1 MATTTT
7 RRRHEHP
14 PPPEQHRRGVDGS
27 TSSHRALAWAARQAT
42 LENRPL
48 TLVHAAHLAAVGE
61 AISAGAAG
69 EDARHVLD
77 ELAVTGRGLLTT
89 TTEQLRR
96 AHPEVEVHEVYSRQD
111 PRELLLACTAEAAM
125 TVLGS
130 RGRGPVKSLLLGSVS
145 LAVSRYAHGPVVIV
159 RGSDPDTAHGGVVV
173 DVDGSADSLPAIE
186 FAYRAAATRDL
197 PLTALHTY
205 WDAARRDSEEHT
217 ATDDQPGLDDV
228 RALLSQSVAGMREK
242 YPEVRDRLTLQHG
255 FRDQQLVRASSTA
268 ALIVVGTR
276 PRSRLDLL
284 HASVAA
290 TVVELAHCD
299 VAVVP
304 AVEPH

>member
-1 MATTTT
+1 MST
-7 RRRHEHP
+7 RPHP
-14 PPPEQHRRGVDGS
+14 SSIVVGIDGS
-27 TSSHRALAWAARQAT
+27 TSSHRALAWATRQAT
-42 LENRPL
+42 LEHRPL
-48 TLVHAAHLAAVGE
+48 TVVHAAHLAAVDE
-61 AISAGAAG
+61 AISAGTAG
-69 EDARHVLD
+69 PEARQVLD
-77 ELAVTGRGLLTT
+77 ELAVTGRGLLSTT
-89 TTEQLRR
+89 AQRVR
-96 AHPEVEVHEVYSRQD
+96 HAHPEVEVHEVYARTD
-111 PRELLLACTAEAAM
+111 PRELLLECSTQAAM

-130 RGRGPVKSLLLGSVS
+130 RGRGPVTSLLLGSVS
-145 LAVSRYAHGPVVIV
+145 LAVSRHAHGPVVIV
-159 RGSDPDTAHGGVVV
+159 RGTDPDTAHGGLVV

-186 FAYRAAATRDL
+186 FAYRTAATRDL

-217 ATDDQPGLDDV
+217 ATEDQPGLDDV

-255 FRDQQLVRASSTA
+255 FRDQQLLRASQTA
-268 ALIVVGTR
+268 SLVVVGTR
-276 PRSRLDLL
+276 PPRRLDLL

-304 AVEPH
+304 AGEPH